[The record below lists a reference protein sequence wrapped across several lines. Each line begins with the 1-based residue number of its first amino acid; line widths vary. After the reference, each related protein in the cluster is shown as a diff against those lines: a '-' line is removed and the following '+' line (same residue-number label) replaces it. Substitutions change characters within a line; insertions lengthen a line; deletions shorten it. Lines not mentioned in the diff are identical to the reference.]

1 MTAQTLLY
9 LVIMEFPIK
18 KRRNFKYKTLN
29 SLLIFHPFSQ
39 FAVYYFLTMSS
50 RLYRIRMKIVFPS
63 RESYEH
69 IPEWLLE
76 AQRHIAPHQ
85 ATLLLVGCKHDLASQ
100 GN

>member
-1 MTAQTLLY
+1 
-9 LVIMEFPIK
+9 
-18 KRRNFKYKTLN
+18 
-29 SLLIFHPFSQ
+29 
-39 FAVYYFLTMSS
+39 
-50 RLYRIRMKIVFPS
+50 MKIVFPS

-100 GN
+100 GNYIAPHQATLPLVGCKHDLASQGNLANHHGILFLET